1 MFSQFNKSLIVCAAF
16 TLIGCQTTSS
26 QNDENANNYLSN
38 NIIISE
44 TLPVNFK
51 KEIALARIS
60 NLITSEELTQE
71 QFAQAFYDRGLLY
84 DSFGLPNLA
93 RLDFN
98 RALRA
103 NPQMAD
109 AYNFVGVHYTLAGQ
123 FEQAYEA
130 FDATLELAPE
140 HEYVFL
146 NRGISLYY
154 GGDNKLAAQDFNTFF
169 NFKKTDPYRIIWRYL
184 AEYKIDK
191 TMATKNL
198 SNNRKQIDNTIWGR
212 QIADLFLMNISKDQF
227 LAGLTVGID
236 DQTQLAERL
245 CEAYFYL
252 GKFARMYGQHEL
264 ALDYFKLALA
274 TNVFEFIEHR
284 YSRRELL
291 ETRLELHQKAQ
302 VKNDLAKQKT

>member
-1 MFSQFNKSLIVCAAF
+1 MFSPFSKSLIVCAAF
-16 TLIGCQTTSS
+16 TLIGCQTTTPTDD
-26 QNDENANNYLSN
+26 QHVNNRLSN
-38 NIIISE
+38 NLIISE
-44 TLPVNFK
+44 PLPINLK

-60 NLITSEELTQE
+60 GVISTEDLSPK

-84 DSFGLPNLA
+84 DAFGLPSLA
-93 RLDFN
+93 RIDFN

-154 GGDNKLAAQDFNTFF
+154 GGDSKLAARDFKKFRDFN
-169 NFKKTDPYRIIWRYL
+169 KSDPYRAVWSYL
-184 AEYKIDK
+184 AEYKTDK
-191 TMATKNL
+191 TIATKNL
-198 SNNRKQIDNTIWGR
+198 INNRQEIDNSLWGR
-212 QIADLFLMNISKDQF
+212 QIADLYLMNISQKQF
-227 LAGLTVGID
+227 VEELTVGIENP
-236 DQTQLAERL
+236 TQLAERL

-252 GKFARMYGQHEL
+252 GKFARMYNQPEL
-264 ALDYFKLALA
+264 AIDYFKLALA

-284 YSRRELL
+284 YSRRELF
-291 ETRLELHQKAQ
+291 EIRLEMHEKVIA
-302 VKNDLAKQKT
+302 KSDLAKQEK